1 MEEEINEESK
11 MITLFNYG
19 PSQNG
24 YKVRLLLNQ
33 LGREYRSVDIAIFDG
48 ESRRPDFLKKN
59 PMGAVPVLELED
71 GTYLPESNAILNYL
85 AQGTEFLS
93 DDPLERAQTLRWM
106 FFEQEYVQYSI
117 ATLRH
122 RMLTGKLVPDSP
134 VTAERR
140 ELGERVLN
148 ALDGHLSDR
157 EFLVGA
163 RYSIADISNFA
174 YAGLAEDAGYR
185 LADYPAFEAWTKR
198 IRSQPKFLD
207 DIIPYSVDPHSHREL
222 G

>member
-1 MEEEINEESK
+1 

-33 LGREYRSVDIAIFDG
+33 LGRDYRTVDVAIFDG

-59 PMGAVPVLELED
+59 PMGAVPVLELQD
-71 GTYLPESNAILNYL
+71 GTFLPESNAILNYL
-85 AQGTEFLS
+85 ADGTAFLS
-93 DDPLERAQTLRWM
+93 NDPLERAQTLRWM
-106 FFEQEYVQYSI
+106 FFEQEYVQSSI

-122 RMLTGKLVPDSP
+122 RILTGKNVPDSP

-140 ELGERVLN
+140 KLGERVLT
-148 ALDGHLSDR
+148 ALNDHLSDR
-157 EFLVGA
+157 DFLVGNC
-163 RYSIADISNFA
+163 YSIADISNFA
-174 YAGLAEDAGYR
+174 YGGLAEDAGY
-185 LADYPAFEAWTKR
+185 LLSDYPAVEAWTQR
-198 IRSQPKFLD
+198 VRSQPKFLD
-207 DIIPYSVDPHSHREL
+207 DIIPYSVDPHSGREL

>member
-1 MEEEINEESK
+1 

-24 YKVRLLLNQ
+24 YKVRLLLKQ
-33 LGREYRSVDIAIFDG
+33 LCREHRTVDIAIFDG
-48 ESRRPDFLKKN
+48 ESRTPDFLKKN
-59 PMGAVPVLELED
+59 PMGAVPVLQLED

-85 AQGTEFLS
+85 AEGTAFFS
-93 DDPLERAQTLRWM
+93 RDPLERAQTLRWM
-106 FFEQEYVQYSI
+106 FFEQEYVQASI

-140 ELGERVLN
+140 KLGVRVLTT
-148 ALDGHLSDR
+148 LDDHLRDR
-157 EFLVGA
+157 LFLVGE
-163 RYSIADISNFA
+163 RYSIADISIFA

-185 LADYPAFEAWTKR
+185 LSDYPSFEAWTKR
-198 IRSQPKFLD
+198 IRSQPDFLD